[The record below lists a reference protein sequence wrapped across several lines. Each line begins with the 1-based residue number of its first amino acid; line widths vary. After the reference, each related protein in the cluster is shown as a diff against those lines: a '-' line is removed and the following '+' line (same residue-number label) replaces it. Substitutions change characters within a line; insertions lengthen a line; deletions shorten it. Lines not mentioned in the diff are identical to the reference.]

1 MLCAAGY
8 SIRWLLRMIVKK
20 GLDLLLCLLQ
30 TADLIALLKKLA
42 EIIGRNRLQN
52 LDQSLAMVR
61 IEFCR
66 DD

>member
-42 EIIGRNRLQN
+42 EIIGRNHTRRFN
-52 LDQSLAMVR
+52 IVVFGSNS
-61 IEFCR
+61 
-66 DD
+66 